1 MNVMALFP
9 WADGMYKKLADASP
23 YRIEPIAMADAPALQ
38 AALQAVSPVSPPPRP
53 RSAEPVIADMARP
66 EPVKSASVHPD
77 GESGRNSSLSPET
90 FPQPSWEVLPFLSDG
105 LVLAKGVVVAQ
116 QRSLVEESSDDEH
129 PSPDPETAEAAMGP
143 DFRVLAHSTPLA
155 SDEPLA
161 RQARRKRPGKGRA
174 VARPVGRGK
183 TQQAKAKRSA
193 RGQWK
198 RRGAPPASASSPS
211 PAPRLLR
218 SHAQRA
224 RRQSQRLK
232 QKRGKRRARNKA
244 SSDDNSSSGGR
255 EESDTGDA
263 PGKEGAPDQE
273 GESDQE
279 GASGKAEKSDS
290 GAIPSSDESSVG
302 DDR

>member
-38 AALQAVSPVSPPPRP
+38 AVSPVSLPPRP
-53 RSAEPVIADMARP
+53 RSAEPMIVDVARP
-66 EPVKSASVHPD
+66 EPVKSSSVPPD
-77 GESGRNSSLSPET
+77 PESGRNSSLSPET
-90 FPQPSWEVLPFLSDG
+90 LPQPSWEVLPFLLDG

-116 QRSLVEESSDDEH
+116 QQSLGEESSDEEN

-161 RQARRKRPGKGRA
+161 RQPRRKRPGKSRA
-174 VARPVGRGK
+174 VARPVGRAK

-193 RGQWK
+193 RGQWQ
-198 RRGAPPASASSPS
+198 RRGAPLASASSPS

-218 SHAQRA
+218 SDAKRA

-232 QKRGKRRARNKA
+232 RKRSKRCARNKA
-244 SSDDNSSSGGR
+244 SSDDNSSSGER

-263 PGKEGAPDQE
+263 PGQE

-279 GASGKAEKSDS
+279 GASGKAEKSVS
-290 GAIPSSDESSVG
+290 GEIASDESSVD